1 MFSCLVLGDSTG
13 VGTAQAINA
22 RYAGRCDVLAVE
34 RATADQVRAWRKPAK
49 DYGTCIF
56 AIGSNDAPDGAL
68 ARKLIAIRRTIATK
82 GSSGCCPTPGP
93 APTLSTRWQLRSGT
107 RALI

>member
-1 MFSCLVLGDSTG
+1 M
-13 VGTAQAINA
+13 
-22 RYAGRCDVLAVE
+22 LAVE

-82 GSSGCCPTPGP
+82 RVIWLLPYSRPRAYVVNAVAIAFGDESLDLTRFGSKDGIHPNRYGEV
-93 APTLSTRWQLRSGT
+93 AATLLK
-107 RALI
+107 